1 MAKMKTEEERRD
13 YLVGLFK
20 RVFGSPEGQIVL
32 TYILDDLFY
41 FTRPTDQ
48 EGEARRN
55 YATELLHD
63 RLGITDSIAVTAAL
77 LKSNGKEPKCPE

>member
-1 MAKMKTEEERRD
+1 MFLE
-13 YLVGLFK
+13 
-20 RVFGSPEGQIVL
+20 VFSTPKGQIVL

-41 FTRPTDQ
+41 HNRPTDA

-77 LKSNGKEPKCPE
+77 LNTTKGKE